1 MLGTEGGTTTVAAR
15 VSILLL
21 SAIGSPSGL
30 SECSVARESLRRRSG
45 LSDMMLP
52 SDARRNAPKARRGLL
67 EIDLHGHRNGNGLWA
82 AGRIPRNYDRGEII
96 ADGVIHALGICSGL
110 IGAVIIIVIASHST
124 KIVTITSVLIYAA
137 GLVAMLGFS
146 AAYNM
151 WPVSP
156 TKWVL
161 RRFDHS
167 AIYLLIAG
175 TYTPFIAQLKISFA
189 SGGLLMGVWLTAGFG
204 VVLKLVLPG
213 RFDRVAVVLYL
224 LLGWSGVLVYGSVIA
239 SLPSLTLWLLAAGG
253 VLYSMGVIFHLWRS
267 LRFQNAIWHAFV
279 LLAAGCHYT
288 AVLGYAVLARA

>member
-21 SAIGSPSGL
+21 SATGSPSGL
-30 SECSVARESLRRRSG
+30 SECSVAREFLRRRSG
-45 LSDMMLP
+45 LSDMMLLMRGETRSRP
-52 SDARRNAPKARRGLL
+52 GGLL

-110 IGAVIIIVIASHST
+110 IGAVIIIIVIASHST

>member
-1 MLGTEGGTTTVAAR
+1 MPPNAR
-15 VSILLL
+15 
-21 SAIGSPSGL
+21 
-30 SECSVARESLRRRSG
+30 
-45 LSDMMLP
+45 
-52 SDARRNAPKARRGLL
+52 KARWDLL
-67 EIDLHGHRNGNGLWA
+67 EIDLQGHRNGNGLWA
-82 AGRIPRNYDRGEII
+82 AGRIPLELRPQRDHRRWRDPCAWYLFGSDWVGHHHR
-96 ADGVIHALGICSGL
+96 HRQ
-110 IGAVIIIVIASHST
+110 ST

-189 SGGLLMGVWLTAGFG
+189 SGGLLTGVWLTAGFG

-224 LLGWSGVLVYGSVIA
+224 LLGWSGVMVYGSVIA

-267 LRFQNAIWHAFV
+267 LRFQNAIWHIFV

>member
-1 MLGTEGGTTTVAAR
+1 MVTGMAMD
-15 VSILLL
+15 S
-21 SAIGSPSGL
+21 
-30 SECSVARESLRRRSG
+30 RR
-45 LSDMMLP
+45 P
-52 SDARRNAPKARRGLL
+52 
-67 EIDLHGHRNGNGLWA
+67 
-82 AGRIPRNYDRGEII
+82 AGFPWNYDRGEII
-96 ADGVIHALGICSGL
+96 VDGVIHALGICSGL
-110 IGAVIIIVIASHST
+110 IGAVIIIIIVIASHST

-189 SGGLLMGVWLTAGFG
+189 SGGLLTGVWLTAGFG
-204 VVLKLVLPG
+204 IVLKLVLPG
-213 RFDRVAVVLYL
+213 HFDRVAIVLYL
-224 LLGWSGVLVYGSVIA
+224 LLGWSGVMVYGSVIA

-267 LRFQNAIWHAFV
+267 LRFQNAIWHGFV
-279 LLAAGCHYT
+279 LLAASCHYT
-288 AVLGYAVLARA
+288 AVLGYALLARAETI